1 MTTLVTGATG
11 FIGAN
16 VVRALLAAGVS
27 VRALTRRGS
36 DRRNLTDLPVE
47 IAYGDVRDIN
57 SLRPALQG
65 CHTLYHVAAHYS
77 LWTPHPEEVYA
88 TNVQGTT
95 NLLQVALELG
105 LQKVVYTSS
114 VATIALPEDGTPGD
128 ETMHLAPE
136 HAIGHYKRSKIMA
149 EQAALAFCQQGLPV
163 VIVNPAAPIGPWD
176 IKLTP
181 TGKIIVDFL
190 QRKMP
195 AYVDTGLNLV
205 DVRDVAQGH
214 LLAAQHGK
222 IGERYILGCR
232 NMTLR
237 EILMLAAGVSG
248 LTAPRWRV
256 PYGLALAL
264 GYVCAGLA
272 HLTRKPPLVPLD
284 GVRMARHPMYFTA
297 QKAVRELGL
306 PQSPLEEAMRQAV
319 HWFHAHGYA

>member
-1 MTTLVTGATG
+1 M
-11 FIGAN
+11 
-16 VVRALLAAGVS
+16 
-27 VRALTRRGS
+27 
-36 DRRNLTDLPVE
+36 
-47 IAYGDVRDIN
+47 AYGDVRDIAA
-57 SLRPALQG
+57 LRPALQG
-65 CHTLYHVAAHYS
+65 CDTLYHVAAHYS
-77 LWTPHPEEVYA
+77 LWTPHPDAMYA

-105 LQKVVYTSS
+105 IQKVIYTSS
-114 VATIALPEDGTPGD
+114 VATIGIPDDGSPGD

-136 HAIGHYKRSKIMA
+136 HAIGHYKRSKILA
-149 EQAALAFCQQGLPV
+149 EQAALRFCQQGLPV
-163 VIVNPAAPIGPWD
+163 VIVNPATPIGPWD
-176 IKLTP
+176 IKPTP

-205 DVRDVAQGH
+205 AVRDVARGH

-237 EILMLAAGVSG
+237 EILLLAAEVSG
-248 LTAPRWRV
+248 LAAP
-256 PYGLALAL
+256 ALARAL
-264 GYVCAGLA
+264 RSCSVSWGICEGLA
-272 HLTRKPPLVPLD
+272 HLTGRPPLVPLA

-306 PQSPLEEAMRQAV
+306 PQSPLEEAMREAV
-319 HWFHAHGYA
+319 HWFRTHGYAS